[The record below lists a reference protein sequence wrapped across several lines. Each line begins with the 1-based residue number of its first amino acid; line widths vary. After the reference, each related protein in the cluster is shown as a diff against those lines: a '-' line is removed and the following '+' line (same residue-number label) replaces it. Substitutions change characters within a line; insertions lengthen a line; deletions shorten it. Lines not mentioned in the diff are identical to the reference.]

1 MADLRFDWDPRKA
14 ATNLAKHGVA
24 FAEAITAFR
33 DEWAFVLADP
43 DHSEIEARFVLL
55 GLSAERR
62 VLVVVHCVRES
73 GQVVRV
79 ISARPASRR
88 ERTQYRER
96 NT

>member
-1 MADLRFDWDPRKA
+1 MAELHFDWDPRKA
-14 ATNLAKHGVA
+14 ATNLAKYGVA
-24 FAEAITAFR
+24 FAEAITAFH
-33 DEWAFVLADP
+33 DELALVLADP

-62 VLVVVHCVRES
+62 VLVVVHCLRES
-73 GQVVRV
+73 GQVIRV

>member
-33 DEWAFVLADP
+33 DELALVLADP
-43 DHSEIEARFVLL
+43 DHSAIEARFVLL

-62 VLVVVHCVRES
+62 VLVVVHCLREA
-73 GQVVRV
+73 GEVIRI

-88 ERTQYRER
+88 ERTHYRER
-96 NT
+96 NS

>member
-14 ATNLAKHGVA
+14 ATNLAKHDVA
-24 FAEAITAFR
+24 FTEAVTAFS
-33 DEWAFVLADP
+33 DELALVLADP
-43 DHSEIEARFVLL
+43 DHSAIEARFILL

-62 VLVVVHCVRES
+62 VLVVVHCLRAS
-73 GQVVRV
+73 GQVIRI

>member
-33 DEWAFVLADP
+33 DELALVLADP
-43 DHSEIEARFVLL
+43 DHSEIEARFILL

>member
-14 ATNLAKHGVA
+14 ATNLAKHGVG

-33 DEWAFVLADP
+33 DELALVLADP
-43 DHSEIEARFVLL
+43 DHSEIEARFILL

-62 VLVVVHCVRES
+62 VLVVVHCLRAS
-73 GQVVRV
+73 GEVIRV

-88 ERTQYRER
+88 ERTHYRER